1 MSSPSSYSSHV
12 DSGIDSRSSTY
23 SPAMYRLSSAP
34 MQRDEL
40 NYIDQH
46 QHQNNLISRRFSYA
60 DMLSNT
66 GSEQLATSDYDSDF
80 HGLPSSPSNS
90 SDDYQQMY
98 HVQEHEARHQN
109 QRFHA
114 TEIPN
119 MLNPLTANYSYM
131 ISGLRV
137 GSDHGCGHEIFDAC
151 QASPFGGMPMTPAS
165 PHSMIPPPNVAPFAP
180 YGGPNDHSVNMMPD
194 MCNSRPLTPVS
205 PLMSLGPNM
214 CRDNR
219 SNSITME
226 PFNMPTESRE
236 NKPSATTLKAP
247 RSRGRRVSSH
257 PNVHTTAKMF
267 TCPLDGCGKVFKRSE
282 HLKRH
287 IRSIHTLE
295 KRKYREG
302 RGLGAFEQSFI
313 DKVWFRLLCLLFLAF
328 ECPYQTCTKRFSRS
342 DNLNQHIR
350 IHRHNGKEKSSNRA
364 SFSNFMPGYM

>member
-1 MSSPSSYSSHV
+1 MSSPSSYASPV
-12 DSGIDSRSSTY
+12 DSGIG
-23 SPAMYRLSSAP
+23 SPAMYRMSSAP
-34 MQRDEL
+34 MHRDEMTL
-40 NYIDQH
+40 NYIDQ
-46 QHQNNLISRRFSYA
+46 QQQNNLMSRRFSYA

-66 GSEQLATSDYDSDF
+66 GNEQLPTSDYDSDF

-98 HVQEHEARHQN
+98 HVQEQEARHQN
-109 QRFHA
+109 QRFQHQMP
-114 TEIPN
+114 T
-119 MLNPLTANYSYM
+119 MLDPLTANYSYM
-131 ISGLRV
+131 MPGLR
-137 GSDHGCGHEIFDAC
+137 SGCGPADMFDPC
-151 QASPFGGMPMTPAS
+151 QTSPFGGMPMTPAS
-165 PHSMIPPPNVAPFAP
+165 PHSMVPPNVASFAS
-180 YGGPNDHSVNMMPD
+180 YGHDHSVNMMPD

-205 PLMSLGPNM
+205 PLMSLGASM
-214 CRDNR
+214 CRDTR
-219 SNSITME
+219 SDSMSME
-226 PFNMPTESRE
+226 APSFDLRE
-236 NKPSATTLKAP
+236 NTKQAPTKAP

-257 PNVHTTAKMF
+257 PNVHTSAKMF

-295 KRKYREG
+295 KP
-302 RGLGAFEQSFI
+302 
-313 DKVWFRLLCLLFLAF
+313 F

>member
-1 MSSPSSYSSHV
+1 MSSPSSYSSPV

-23 SPAMYRLSSAP
+23 SPAMYRLSSSAP
-34 MQRDEL
+34 MHRDDMG
-40 NYIDQH
+40 NIGYVDQ
-46 QHQNNLISRRFSYA
+46 QQNVPQNDLRRFSYA
-60 DMLSNT
+60 DMLSNP
-66 GSEQLATSDYDSDF
+66 GNEQMGTSDYDSDF

-98 HVQEHEARHQN
+98 HIQEREARNQN
-109 QRFHA
+109 QRFQ
-114 TEIPN
+114 PN
-119 MLNPLTANYSYM
+119 VAQLPNVLDPLTVSYSYM
-131 ISGLRV
+131 IPGLRV
-137 GSDHGCGHEIFDAC
+137 GTDNGCGPDIFDPC
-151 QASPFGGMPMTPAS
+151 QASPFGGMPITPAS
-165 PHSMIPPPNVAPFAP
+165 PHSIVQSNVANFGA
-180 YGGPNDHSVNMMPD
+180 YGPTDPSVSMMSD
-194 MCNSRPLTPVS
+194 MCSSRPVTPVS
-205 PLMSLGPNM
+205 PLLPLGSNM

-219 SNSITME
+219 SNSIAME
-226 PFNMPTESRE
+226 HPPFSMHNMAEIRDTKQT
-236 NKPSATTLKAP
+236 NVAKAP

-295 KRKYREG
+295 KP
-302 RGLGAFEQSFI
+302 
-313 DKVWFRLLCLLFLAF
+313 F